1 VKLIKIGQ
9 YHSAELSLKAHV

>member
-9 YHSAELSLKAHV
+9 YYSAELSLKAHV